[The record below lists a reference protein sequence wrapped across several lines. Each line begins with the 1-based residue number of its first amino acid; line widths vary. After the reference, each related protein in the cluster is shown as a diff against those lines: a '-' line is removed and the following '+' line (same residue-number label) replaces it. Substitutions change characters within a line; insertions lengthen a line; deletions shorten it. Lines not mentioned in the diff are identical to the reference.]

1 VVTSS
6 ALEETMQS
14 RILVVA
20 SVVVCLVM
28 TLSVFA
34 QDPLSGNWKGDW
46 GPNANDRNPV
56 TVSLKYDGKAL
67 TGTIN
72 PDLDAVKLT
81 KATFDP
87 KTGAVHMEAM
97 TPGRGGTYHY
107 MIDGKLDKGTI
118 TGTWNHDTFKGDFKI
133 TKQ

>member
-1 VVTSS
+1 MRRK
-6 ALEETMQS
+6 EMQS
-14 RILVVA
+14 RVLVVV
-20 SVVVCLVM
+20 SIVVGLVM
-28 TLSVFA
+28 AVSVFA

-46 GPNANDRNPV
+46 GPSPSDRNPV
-56 TVSLKYDGKAL
+56 SVVLKYDGKAL

-72 PDLDAVKLT
+72 PDSDRIQLS
-81 KATFDP
+81 KATFDA

-97 TPGRGGTYHY
+97 APGRGGSNYHY

-118 TGTWNHDTFKGDFKI
+118 AGTWNHDTFKGDFKI